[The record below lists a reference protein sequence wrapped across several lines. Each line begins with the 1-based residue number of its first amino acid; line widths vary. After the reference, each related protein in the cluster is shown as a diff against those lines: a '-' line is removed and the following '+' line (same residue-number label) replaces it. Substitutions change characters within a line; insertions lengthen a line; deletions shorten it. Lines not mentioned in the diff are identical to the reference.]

1 MKRLILLIAAVA
13 MFACQTNKPEEFTLK
28 GNVEG
33 AQSGMVYL
41 QDRVLG
47 LMQNLDSVT
56 MENGSFT
63 FKGQLEQPRMLY
75 LRIDGV
81 PARIAVFMENSN
93 VNVSINQTEPL
104 VYEVMGSES
113 HDIYKEATQIAL
125 PHDERLR
132 VLQQEIMDA
141 EVAGNKAGA
150 DSIRE
155 LTTMVE
161 LNKKADL
168 KGFIAQHNDKSV
180 SAFIAR
186 SQLLHGASAE
196 EVREIFNIFNTSLKG
211 NRYYDEIEA
220 SMIAL
225 ERVTP
230 GNPAIDIVLNNTD
243 NQEVKL
249 SDLQGNIVL
258 ISFWASW
265 CPYCRQSNP
274 ELVKV
279 YEQYGGKGFE
289 VLGVSLDR
297 DHAAWVKGIEED
309 GLKWIHVSDLKGWQ
323 SGPAADY
330 AVRSIPQNVLI
341 GADGTILER
350 NVGYTELANKLEN
363 LLKGV

>member
-1 MKRLILLIAAVA
+1 MKRLILLFAAVA
-13 MFACQTNKPEEFTLK
+13 MFACQTNKPEEFTLN
-28 GNVEG
+28 GSVEG
-33 AQSGMVYL
+33 AQSGIVYL

-47 LMQNLDSVT
+47 LMQNLDSVS
-56 MENGSFT
+56 MENGTFT
-63 FKGQLEQPRMLY
+63 LKGKLEQPRMLY
-75 LRIDGV
+75 LRIDGI
-81 PARIAVFMENSN
+81 PARIAVFMENSDIN
-93 VNVSINQTEPL
+93 ISITQAEPL
-104 VYEVMGSES
+104 VYEVVGSQS
-113 HDIYKEATQIAL
+113 HDIYKQATQIAL

-132 VLQQEIMDA
+132 QLQQEIMDA
-141 EVAGNKAGA
+141 EVAGNKEGA

-155 LTTMVE
+155 MTTRVE
-161 LNKKADL
+161 QNKKADL
-168 KGFIAQHNDKSV
+168 KEYIQSHNDKSV

-186 SQLLHGASAE
+186 SQLLHGATAE
-196 EVREIFNIFNTSLKG
+196 ELREIFAIFDTSLKG

-220 SMIAL
+220 SLIAL
-225 ERVTP
+225 ERVAP
-230 GNPAIDIVLNNTD
+230 GNPALEIVLNN
-243 NQEVKL
+243 QEGQEIKL
-249 SDLQGNIVL
+249 SDLQGNVVL

-279 YEQYGGKGFE
+279 YEQFGGNGFE

-297 DHAAWVKGIEED
+297 DHGAWLKGIEED

-350 NVGYTELANKLEN
+350 NVGYTELAKKLED